1 MGELKFEREHRT
13 QTSEAYLLLEEDNR
27 LGRIDL
33 HFANDMVFGTLVIER
48 EMSEQEVQDLI
59 EAIDDELVTSAQV
72 PRDDFVV
79 TVYQGREVGV
89 YSDEYLEGE
98 GEEEE

>member
-1 MGELKFEREHRT
+1 VDELRFEREHRT
-13 QTSEAYLLLEEDNR
+13 PNSEAYLVLEEENR

-33 HFANDMVFGTLVIER
+33 HFGNDMVFGTLIVER

-59 EAIDDELVTSAQV
+59 EAIDDELVTSAQM

-79 TVYQGREVGV
+79 TVYQGKEVGV
-89 YSDEYLEGE
+89 YSDEYMESD
-98 GEEEE
+98 EEEEE